1 MIWFYDDSI
10 ELDDLG
16 HFSWHI
22 WKKKLVPHVFLEV
35 SCCSIIFFLQ
45 MLQISKILN
54 KLLYKHG
61 NTEHKAYKLA
71 IKQKHKPT
79 IITFPHSL
87 CERVIF
93 LVVVTKTATYTQ
105 FTIRF
110 ILDFTATWL
119 LKTIFVVHSYIMPM
133 NVALGSTG
141 SRMKKQNISI
151 FLWISENTLP
161 GCEQHFY
168 MVHALSSYIMS
179 CFFLTREL
187 ILIAIRWKQNVVGKN
202 IWIVFY
208 AIPIPH
214 TKNGCWRQYI

>member
-54 KLLYKHG
+54 KLLYKQG

-105 FTIRF
+105 FTIRHWV
-110 ILDFTATWL
+110 LQRLGHQKQYL
-119 LKTIFVVHSYIMPM
+119 LS
-133 NVALGSTG
+133 
-141 SRMKKQNISI
+141 
-151 FLWISENTLP
+151 
-161 GCEQHFY
+161 
-168 MVHALSSYIMS
+168 
-179 CFFLTREL
+179 
-187 ILIAIRWKQNVVGKN
+187 
-202 IWIVFY
+202 
-208 AIPIPH
+208 IPILCRWMLLLVQQEVAWKNKIFRYFCEFQKTLYLAVNNIFIWCMLWVH
-214 TKNGCWRQYI
+214 TSWAAFF